1 MRSRLRSGPRGRI
14 LALTPASVGEKTRV
28 IGREEDRLSRR
39 KRSVFVVLG
48 TLVAVLAF
56 TATGCGGG
64 DDGDT
69 LKIVSDLPLQGASRV
84 QTEQMVAAIEFVLEQ
99 ADSKAGDYTIEYESF
114 DDSTAAKLAWDEA
127 KCAENARTYA
137 DDSSIVGVIGTFNSG
152 CAAIIIPILNEA
164 PLAMVS
170 PANTYQ
176 GLTLG
181 GPGTE
186 AGEPDKYYPSGE
198 RHYSRVV
205 AHDGFQGKVG
215 AAFMKDDLGVTKV
228 FILDDKEL
236 YGKGVADSFDSA
248 AQEIGLEVVGHEG
261 WDKDAPNYTALMT
274 KIKATGAD
282 GIYLGG
288 IVDNNGG
295 QLMKDKVTIVGDN
308 EAVKVIAAD
317 GFVTSSFFDEAGAEN
332 VNGSYGTAPTQP
344 AEQLT
349 GAGAEFITAF
359 QESIGADTFIEPYTI
374 YAAAAAQV
382 MLDMI
387 ARSDGTREDIIAKMF
402 ETNLT
407 DSVVGTFSFDP
418 NGDPAAGTESIYL
431 AEAGEYVWQQAKA
444 AE

>member
-1 MRSRLRSGPRGRI
+1 L
-14 LALTPASVGEKTRV
+14 
-28 IGREEDRLSRR
+28 
-39 KRSVFVVLG
+39 
-48 TLVAVLAF
+48 LVAVLAF
-56 TATGCGGG
+56 TAAGCGGG

-84 QTEQMVAAIEFVLEQ
+84 QTEQMVEAINLVLEQ
-99 ADSKAGDYTIEYESF
+99 ADNTAGDYTIEYESF

-127 KCAENARTYA
+127 KCAENARTYV
-137 DDSSIVGVIGTFNSG
+137 DDDSIVGVIGTFNSG
-152 CAAIIIPILNEA
+152 CAAIEIPILNEA

-176 GLTLG
+176 GLTVS

-186 AGEPDKYYPSGE
+186 QGEPDKYYPSGQ
-198 RHYSRVV
+198 RNYYRVI
-205 AHDGFQGKVG
+205 AHDINQGKVG
-215 AAFMKDDLGVTKV
+215 ASFMKDDLGVTKV

-236 YGKGVADSFDSA
+236 YGKGVADAFENA
-248 AQEIGLEVVGHEG
+248 ANEIGLEVVGHEG

-295 QLMKDKVTIVGDN
+295 QLMKDKVSIVGDN
-308 EAVKVIAAD
+308 EAVKVISSD
-317 GFVTSSFFDEAGAEN
+317 GFITSAFFEEAGAEN
-332 VNGSYGTAPTQP
+332 VNGSYGTAPTIP

-349 GAGAEFITAF
+349 GAGAEFIAAL
-359 QESIGADTFIEPYTI
+359 QERIGADTFVEPYTI

-382 MLDMI
+382 MLDAI
-387 ARSDGTREDIIAKMF
+387 SRSDGSREDVIAKLA
-402 ETNLT
+402 ETNLS
-407 DSVVGTFSFDP
+407 DSVVGQFSFNED
-418 NGDPAAGTESIYL
+418 GDPASGTESIYL
-431 AEAGEYVWQQAKA
+431 AEGGEYVWQQAKE